1 MPKLDFEEGDRI
13 RIKKETDSGVAVYEG
28 IVMPTATSRNI
39 TVIKL
44 DSGYN
49 VGIRPENVEIEVVS
63 KSGALREPKGADKVA
78 KGKKEERLPSLSILS
93 TGGTIASKVDYRTG
107 AVSPQFS
114 TEDLLEAIPEL
125 GSIANIKGKVV
136 YSILS
141 ENMRAEYWQKLA
153 AEVYNEIK
161 NGAGGVIVT
170 HGTDTMG
177 YTAAALAFMVQTP
190 VPIVL
195 VGSQR
200 SSDRPSSDATMNAI
214 CAAKVACS
222 DLAEVVV
229 VMHGSTSDNFCAIH
243 RGTKVRKMHTSAR
256 DAFQSINDVPIGSV
270 QYETSDV
277 DNIRVEFSAARIKRG
292 ERELKLRGKLETK
305 CTLIKFYPG
314 ADPAILEFFI
324 EQGYKGIV
332 LEGTGLGHVSA
343 EWVPGVTNAVKRGVP
358 VVMTSQCLYGTIC
371 DRVYDTGRDLLHAGI
386 IEGEDM
392 LPETAL
398 VKLMW
403 VLGQTTDMEEVKRMM
418 HENIAGEI
426 KGRRVKTNLFSKG
439 FSEGKSL

>member
-1 MPKLDFEEGDRI
+1 MQRNSFVEGDRI
-13 RIKKETDSGVAVYEG
+13 RIKKKSDSGVVVYEG
-28 IVMPTATSRNI
+28 VVMPTASRNV
-39 TVIKL
+39 VIKL

-49 VGIRPENVEIEVVS
+49 IGIRQENTEIEVIS
-63 KSGALREPKGADKVA
+63 RAEALKGERREEKELRKV
-78 KGKKEERLPSLSILS
+78 KVGLPTLSILS

-114 TEDLLEAIPEL
+114 TEDILEAIPEL
-125 GSIANIKGKVV
+125 GQIANIKGKVI

-141 ENMRAEYWQKLA
+141 ENMRAEYWRKLA

-161 NGAGGVIVT
+161 NGAEGIIVT

-177 YTAAALAFMVQTP
+177 YTAAALSFMVQTP
-190 VPIVL
+190 VPVVL

-200 SSDRPSSDATMNAI
+200 SSDRPSSDAAMNTI

-229 VMHGSTSDNFCAIH
+229 VMHGSTSDNFCLIH

-256 DAFQSINDVPIGSV
+256 DAFQSINDTPIGKV
-270 QYETSDV
+270 IYDATDI
-277 DNIRVEFSAARIKRG
+277 NKIRFEFFSAYTKRG
-292 ERELKLRGKLETK
+292 ENELELSDKLEDK
-305 CTLIKFYPG
+305 CCLIKFYPG
-314 ADPAILEFFI
+314 ADPAILDFFI
-324 EQGYKGIV
+324 AQQGYKGIV

-343 EWVPGVTNAVKRGVP
+343 EWIPGVARAIKQGIP
-358 VVMTSQCLYGTIC
+358 VVMTSQCLHGTIC
-371 DRVYDTGRDLLHAGI
+371 DRVYDTGRDLLRAGI

-403 VLGQTTDMEEVKRMM
+403 VLGQTSDMEEVRRLM
-418 HENIAGEI
+418 HDEKI
-426 KGRRVKTNLFSKG
+426 
-439 FSEGKSL
+439 

>member
-1 MPKLDFEEGDRI
+1 MQRNSFVEGDRI
-13 RIKKETDSGVAVYEG
+13 RIKKKSDSGVVVYEG
-28 IVMPTATSRNI
+28 VAMPTASRNV
-39 TVIKL
+39 VIKL
-44 DSGYN
+44 NSGYN
-49 VGIRPENVEIEVVS
+49 IGIRQENVEIEVIERGGRL
-63 KSGALREPKGADKVA
+63 KTEKELKEGAVEGKETRKREVKDG
-78 KGKKEERLPSLSILS
+78 LPALSILS

-114 TEDLLEAIPEL
+114 TEDILEAIPEL
-125 GSIANIKGKVV
+125 GQIANIKGKVI

-141 ENMRAEYWQKLA
+141 ENMRAEYWRKLA

-161 NGAGGVIVT
+161 NGAEGIIVT

-177 YTAAALAFMVQTP
+177 YTAAALSFMVQTP
-190 VPIVL
+190 VPVVL

-200 SSDRPSSDATMNAI
+200 SSDRPSSDAAMNTI

-229 VMHGSTSDNFCAIH
+229 VMHGSTSDNFCLIH

-256 DAFQSINDVPIGSV
+256 DAFQSINDTPIGKV
-270 QYETSDV
+270 IYDATDI
-277 DNIRVEFSAARIKRG
+277 NKIRFEFFSAYTKRG
-292 ERELKLRGKLETK
+292 ENELELSDKLEDK
-305 CTLIKFYPG
+305 CCLIKFYPG
-314 ADPAILEFFI
+314 ADPAILDFFI
-324 EQGYKGIV
+324 AQQGYKGIV

-343 EWVPGVTNAVKRGVP
+343 EWIPGVARAIKQGIP

-371 DRVYDTGRDLLHAGI
+371 DRVYDTGRDLLRAGI

-403 VLGQTTDMEEVKRMM
+403 VLGQTSDMEEV
-418 HENIAGEI
+418 
-426 KGRRVKTNLFSKG
+426 RRLMRDEKI
-439 FSEGKSL
+439 